1 MTLLVPGVILLVLG
15 TLGSALV
22 YFATLSYIDVLE
34 QKREFHEFLGVILVD
49 PWLVRIVVPSLSLML
64 LGLILIVVDTIQK

>member
-22 YFATLSYIDVLE
+22 YFATLSYIDTLE
-34 QKREFHEFLGVILVD
+34 RKHEFTEFLEVFLGD
-49 PWLVRIVVPSLSLML
+49 PWLVRICVPSLSLML
-64 LGLILIVVDTIQK
+64 LGIILISV